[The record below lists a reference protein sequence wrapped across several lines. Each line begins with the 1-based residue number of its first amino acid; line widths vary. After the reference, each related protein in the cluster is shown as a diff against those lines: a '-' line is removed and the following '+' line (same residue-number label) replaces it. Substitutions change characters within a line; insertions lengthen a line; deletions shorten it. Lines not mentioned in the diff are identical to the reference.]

1 MQTDWKS
8 SLRGYMDYLALEKG
22 LSENSIDAYKRD
34 VTQFAEFLLGD
45 FNISVPNTFKAKHI
59 EKYISHMYDLGLAS
73 NSQARIISG
82 IRSFCKYMRIEK
94 LMDSDPLELIS
105 TPKLSRKL
113 PDVLTVEDIE
123 EIISA
128 VDMSKKEGVRNRAIL
143 EVLYSCGLRV
153 SELINLQI
161 SRIDMFD
168 NLVRVVGKGNKERIV
183 PIGSQACEAITDYL
197 DQYRAHLHV
206 NDGHEDTLFL
216 GRYGRGLTRQMIFT
230 VLKKTTMR
238 AGIKRKISPHTF
250 RHSFATHL
258 VEHGADLRAVQ
269 EMLGHAQ
276 ITTTEIYTH
285 LDKRYLQDQVNQFH
299 PRAKS

>member
-1 MQTDWKS
+1 
-8 SLRGYMDYLALEKG
+8 
-22 LSENSIDAYKRD
+22 
-34 VTQFAEFLLGD
+34 
-45 FNISVPNTFKAKHI
+45 
-59 EKYISHMYDLGLAS
+59 MYDLGLAS

-94 LMDSDPLELIS
+94 LMDSNPLELIS

-113 PDVLTVEDIE
+113 PDVLSVEDIG

-128 VDMSKKEGVRNRAIL
+128 VDMRKREGVRNKAIL

-153 SELINLQI
+153 SELIYLKI
-161 SRIDMFD
+161 SRLDMFD

-197 DQYRAHLHV
+197 DQYRAYL
-206 NDGHEDTLFL
+206 NINEGHEDTLFL

-230 VLKKTTMR
+230 VIKNTTIR
-238 AGIKRKISPHTF
+238 AGIKKKISPHTF

-285 LDKRYLQDQVNQFH
+285 LDKRYLQDQLNQFH
-299 PRAKS
+299 PRANS

>member
-1 MQTDWKS
+1 MQSDWKS
-8 SLRGYMDYLALEKG
+8 ALRGYTDYLALEKG
-22 LSENSIDAYKRD
+22 LSENSIEAYKRD
-34 VTQFAEFLLGD
+34 VNLFAEFLHGECKVM
-45 FNISVPNTFKAKHI
+45 SPNTFKTKHI
-59 EKYISHMYDLGLAS
+59 EKYTSYMYDLGLSS

-94 LMDSDPLELIS
+94 LMDNDPLELIS

-113 PDVLTVEDIE
+113 PDVLTVDDIDK
-123 EIISA
+123 IISS
-128 VDMSKKEGVRNRAIL
+128 VDMSRKEGIRNRAIL

-153 SELINLQI
+153 SELVSLQI
-161 SRIDMFD
+161 SRVDMIDS
-168 NLVRVVGKGNKERIV
+168 LVSVIGKGNKERII
-183 PIGSQACEAITDYL
+183 PIGSQACEAITNYL
-197 DQYRAHLHV
+197 EHYRSKLNI
-206 NDGHEDTLFL
+206 NDGHEDILFL

-230 VLKKTTMR
+230 ILKETSLL
-238 AGIKRKISPHTF
+238 AGIKKKISPHTF

-285 LDKRYLQDQVNQFH
+285 LDKRYLQDQVNSYH
-299 PRAKS
+299 PRANS

>member
-1 MQTDWKS
+1 MQSSWKS
-8 SLRGYMDYLALEKG
+8 TLRGYTDYLALEKG
-22 LSENSIDAYKRD
+22 LSENSIEAYQRD
-34 VTQFAEFLLGD
+34 VNQFAEFLLAECGV
-45 FNISVPNTFKAKHI
+45 NLPNTFKAKHI
-59 EKYISHMYDLGLAS
+59 ERYISYMYDLGLAS

-94 LMDSDPLELIS
+94 LMDTDPLELIS

-113 PDVLTVEDIE
+113 PDVLTVDDIE
-123 EIISA
+123 KIISS
-128 VDMSKKEGVRNRAIL
+128 VDMSKNEGVRNRAIL

-153 SELINLQI
+153 SELINLQM
-161 SRIDMFD
+161 SRLDMIDS
-168 NLVRVVGKGNKERIV
+168 LVSVIGKGNKERVV
-183 PIGSQACEAITDYL
+183 PIGSQACEAIASYL
-197 DQYRAHLHV
+197 EHYRSQL
-206 NDGHEDTLFL
+206 NINEGHEDTLFL

-230 VLKKTTMR
+230 ILKNAATI
-238 AGIKRKISPHTF
+238 AGIKKKISPHTF